1 MSFPF
6 WLSFGAL
13 WLLVLFMSLVL
24 LGLVRTVYRLQRDGA
39 LATGADGTLR
49 GQPIPEFAA
58 TDLSGNAVTSAS
70 IAGRLTALLFVG
82 SDCASCTMTL
92 HDLAALDAKADDM
105 IVVCQGEREACAD
118 LAETYRIVAPVVPD
132 ENLELSELFR
142 IQTVPTAVIASTA
155 GTIASIGHPLGRP
168 QLEELIGEARREDG
182 EPVLVAQHHGIDQKE
197 EGSDAHDRGSIEGVA

>member
-13 WLLVLFMSLVL
+13 WLLVLFLSLVV

-39 LATGADGTLR
+39 ARAGGDGTLR
-49 GQPIPEFAA
+49 GQPIPEF
-58 TDLSGNAVTSAS
+58 TGVDLSGEPVTSAT
-70 IAGRLTALLFVG
+70 IAGQLTALLFVG
-82 SDCASCTMTL
+82 SDCASCAMTL
-92 HDLAALDAKADDM
+92 HDLDALHAKADSL
-105 IVVCQGEREACAD
+105 IVICQGDGEACTE

-132 ENLELSELFR
+132 KNLELSELFQ
-142 IQTVPTAVIASTA
+142 ITTVPTAVIASKT

-182 EPVLVAQHHGIDQKE
+182 EPVLVAQHHGPGGTEE
-197 EGSDAHDRGSIEGVA
+197 EGDEHDRVPSERGA